1 MTDEELFNILKRK
14 GEKWLPDIYYLFN
27 VPENGWLMFGW
38 LWERAREKDWWLA
51 FLELVAETTPW
62 HNESPYTLFTHYII
76 HPTRFRDALKEYFE
90 GEG

>member
-38 LWERAREKDWWLA
+38 LWERAIGKDWWLM
-51 FLELVAETTPW
+51 FEVNVLLRRGIM
-62 HNESPYTLFTHYII
+62 LFIQ
-76 HPTRFRDALKEYFE
+76 PTRFRDALKGYLK
-90 GEG
+90 GEGR